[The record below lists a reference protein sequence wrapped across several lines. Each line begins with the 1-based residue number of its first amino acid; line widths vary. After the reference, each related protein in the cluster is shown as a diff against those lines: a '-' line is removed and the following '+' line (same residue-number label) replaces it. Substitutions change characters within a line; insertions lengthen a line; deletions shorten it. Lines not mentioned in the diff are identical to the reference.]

1 MVLTDAENHT
11 PRYNQI
17 RLAPAKRNE
26 LRTIVAPEG
35 RGGENTGWLHQD
47 AWFSTLDLDK
57 GHDVEYRM
65 HTPGNGAYVFVIEG
79 LAEVDGEVLGRRDGM
94 GVWDTDGFGIRA
106 SADAQVLVIEV
117 PMR

>member
-1 MVLTDAENHT
+1 MSFDEMHA
-11 PRYNQI
+11 
-17 RLAPAKRNE
+17 LA
-26 LRTIVAPEG
+26 L
-35 RGGENTGWLHQD
+35 
-47 AWFSTLDLDK
+47 
-57 GHDVEYRM
+57 
-65 HTPGNGAYVFVIEG
+65 

>member
-1 MVLTDAENHT
+1 MDYGKKTHRHSSRSQGPGHQSPGA
-11 PRYNQI
+11 
-17 RLAPAKRNE
+17 
-26 LRTIVAPEG
+26 EG

>member
-1 MVLTDAENHT
+1 M
-11 PRYNQI
+11 
-17 RLAPAKRNE
+17 
-26 LRTIVAPEG
+26 APEG

-65 HTPGNGAYVFVIEG
+65 HMPGNGAYVFVIEG
-79 LAEVDGEVLGRRDGM
+79 LVEVDGEVLGRRDGM

>member
-1 MVLTDAENHT
+1 MKKYLW
-11 PRYNQI
+11 I
-17 RLAPAKRNE
+17 LAAAFLLQACSKDE
-26 LRTIVAPEG
+26 EEG
-35 RGGENTGWLHQD
+35 PYVPWRPGADKE
-47 AWFSTLDLDK
+47 ATLDLDK

>member
-1 MVLTDAENHT
+1 M
-11 PRYNQI
+11 
-17 RLAPAKRNE
+17 AKTR
-26 LRTIVAPEG
+26 
-35 RGGENTGWLHQD
+35 D